1 MQPSNLIYTIEDLG
15 DLVPFLNR
23 NNSARTLMIFD
34 IDDTLI
40 RMCDHQ
46 ASGTWYR
53 EAHDELTAQGKSAEE
68 AKFIL
73 FQTHISALYRTPVE
87 LVNKKISEHISML
100 SENKVTTICLTAREG
115 RCLLYATLRHLNDA
129 HINFM
134 QSEEC
139 LKKTLF
145 FPEIPDCDIIYSSG
159 ILFTGGANKGEV
171 LELFFKKTGYLPTH
185 IIFVDDSL
193 VNVEAVSIS
202 AKKMGIAFDGF
213 HFTGVKIPL
222 TEPTFVVHKKP
233 IQPER

>member
-1 MQPSNLIYTIEDLG
+1 MQPPNLIYTIGDLG
-15 DLVPFLNR
+15 DLAPFLDS
-23 NNSARTLMIFD
+23 NNNAHTLMIFD

-53 EAHDELTAQGKSAEE
+53 EAHDTLTAQGKSAEE

-87 LVNKKISEHISML
+87 LVNKKISEHINTL
-100 SENKVTTICLTAREG
+100 SKNKVTTICLTAREG

-129 HINFM
+129 QITFT
-134 QSEEC
+134 QTEEC
-139 LKKTLF
+139 LKKTIF
-145 FPEIPDCDIIYSSG
+145 FPEMADYDIIYSSG
-159 ILFTGGANKGEV
+159 ILFTGGANKGDV
-171 LELFFKKTGYLPTH
+171 LTLFFKKTGYLPEH

-193 VNVEAVSIS
+193 ANVEAVSAS
-202 AKKMGIAFDGF
+202 ARKMGIAFDGF

-222 TEPTFVVHKKP
+222 TEPTFVIHEKP